1 MLSDPNVKKIVP
13 KVGNRYQAALAIAKR
28 ARDIEKRRVIEND
41 PDITDAVDIAGKV
54 IAEEKV
60 FVKINDKFTIDP
72 QEEQSEEEDT
82 SNKK

>member
-41 PDITDAVDIAGKV
+41 PDITDAVDIAGKE
-54 IAEEKV
+54 IAEGKV

>member
-41 PDITDAVDIAGKV
+41 PDITDAVDIAGKEIV
-54 IAEEKV
+54 EEKV
-60 FVKINDKFTIDP
+60 FVKINDKFTIEP
-72 QEEQSEEEDT
+72 HEEQH
-82 SNKK
+82 

>member
-41 PDITDAVDIAGKV
+41 PDITDAVDIAEKE

-60 FVKINDKFTIDP
+60 FVKINDKFTIEP
-72 QEEQSEEEDT
+72 HEEQH
-82 SNKK
+82 

>member
-41 PDITDAVDIAGKV
+41 PDITDAVDIAGKE
-54 IAEEKV
+54 IADEKV
-60 FVKINDKFTIDP
+60 FVKIGDKFTIDP
-72 QEEQSEEEDT
+72 QEEQHEEEDS
-82 SNKK
+82 SNEK